1 MAKFYGGSVKVGK
14 KGDAVFRVRFGETIE
29 SQYQPIVANPS
40 TTLQVQSRAKLK
52 LASQLSAV
60 LAPVVAIKRIGSKSP
75 RNLFV
80 KANYPLLS
88 YNGSAAEA
96 NLNGIQL
103 TKSVVA
109 MVNFNADR
117 TSGNKIAV
125 ELNLSAN
132 GTIDRVVYVE
142 CVKQADN
149 SLRLIGSSVV
159 ETAGVDGKFAGELPF
174 TSEPVVILAY
184 GVRDNNDR
192 SKAIFGNMTAP
203 TAEEVARLVVSRQLL
218 ASDTTL
224 TETLGLTMALGENTG
239 DSENFDG
246 ARVIL
251 GTIGSGSV
259 SGAGRYPIG
268 TQVTVRATA
277 AADWEFIGW
286 YQGPSGAG
294 QRISANAN
302 YTFTVNEDTNL
313 VAKFQ
318 GAPVTLTVQSSNN
331 TMGTVSGGETV
342 PAGSNVTARATPN
355 AHYVFKNWTENG
367 NVVSTDAN
375 YTFVLNTNRTLVAN
389 FEAAPTVTVAVSADP
404 AAGGTVSGGGSVEAG
419 TSVTVTAT
427 AESGYIFVAWH
438 AGTVAGEVVSSNASY
453 TFQPAANT
461 TLVAEFMQRA
471 GVRLESNLLDG
482 IVLKLYENSS
492 AASPLFTY
500 EIGQTTDIEGGDSKY
515 FTIVRNGAYDIQSVV
530 YRHGTTVIS
539 SVEGY
544 DSKEILKN
552 VPATCNNIY
561 VEGSD
566 A

>member
-40 TTLQVQSRAKLK
+40 TGLQVQSRAKLK

-60 LAPVVAIKRIGSKSP
+60 LAPVIAIKRVGSKSP
-75 RNLFV
+75 RNMFV

-88 YNGSAAEA
+88 YTGSAAEA

-125 ELNLSAN
+125 ELNLGAAD
-132 GTIDRVVYVE
+132 TIDRVVYVE

-159 ETAGVDGKFAGELPF
+159 EIAGADGKFAGVLPY

-224 TETLGLTMALGENTG
+224 TETLGLTMAQGENTG

-251 GTIGSGSV
+251 STIGSGSV

-342 PAGSNVTARATPN
+342 PAGSSVTARATAN
-355 AHYVFKNWTENG
+355 AHYVFVNWTENG
-367 NVVSTDAN
+367 SIVSTDAN
-375 YTFVLNTNRTLVAN
+375 YTFTLNSNRTLVAN
-389 FEAAPTVTVAVSADP
+389 FEAAPTVNVAVSADP
-404 AAGGTVSGGGSVEAG
+404 AAGGTVSGGGTVEAG
-419 TSVTVTAT
+419 SSVTVNAVPN
-427 AESGYIFVAWH
+427 AGYTFVAWH
-438 AGTVAGEVVSSNASY
+438 AGTAAGEVVSTNASY
-453 TFQPAANT
+453 TLQPTANT
-461 TLVAEFMQRA
+461 TLVAVFEEIA
-471 GVRLESNLLDG
+471 GVRLQSNVG
-482 IVLKLYENSS
+482 SGVSLKLYADGS
-492 AASPLFTY
+492 ASTPIATY
-500 EIGQTTDIEGGDSKY
+500 TPGQATSIMAGESAFFKCSGSEEVN
-515 FTIVRNGAYDIQSVV
+515 IVSVS
-530 YRHGTTVIS
+530 YRQGTTVLS
-539 SVEGY
+539 TENNYGSQTPAK
-544 DSKEILKN
+544 S
-552 VPATCNNIY
+552 VPANCDNIY
-561 VEGSD
+561 IQAE
-566 A
+566 

>member
-14 KGDAVFRVRFGETIE
+14 KGDAVFRIRYGETIE

-40 TTLQVQSRAKLK
+40 TDLQVQSRAKLK

-60 LAPVVAIKRIGSKSP
+60 LAPVIAIKRIGSKSP

-88 YNGSAAEA
+88 YTGSAAEA

-103 TKSVVA
+103 TKSAVA

-125 ELNLSAN
+125 ELNLGAAD
-132 GTIDRVVYVE
+132 TIDRVVYIE

-159 ETAGVDGKFAGELPF
+159 EIAGADGKFAGELPF
-174 TSEPVVILAY
+174 TAEPVVILAY

-192 SKAIFGNMTAP
+192 SRAIFGNLTAP

-224 TETLGLTMALGENTG
+224 TETLGLTMATGENTG

-251 GTIGSGSV
+251 STIGSGSV

-277 AADWEFIGW
+277 APSWEFIGW
-286 YQGPSGAG
+286 FQGPSGAG

-318 GAPVTLTVQSSNN
+318 GAPVTLTVQSANL

-342 PAGSNVTARATPN
+342 PAGSSVTARATAN
-355 AHYVFKNWTENG
+355 AHYVFKNWTEGG
-367 NVVSTDAN
+367 NVVSTDAA
-375 YTFVLNTNRTLVAN
+375 YTFTLNANRTLVAN
-389 FEAAPTVTVAVSADP
+389 FEAAPTVTIAVSANP
-404 AAGGTVSGGGSVEAG
+404 VAGGTVSGGGSVEAG
-419 TSVTVTAT
+419 TSATVNAVANAGYTF
-427 AESGYIFVAWH
+427 SGWYENN
-438 AGTVAGEVVSSNASY
+438 TLVSSSASY
-453 TFQPAANT
+453 TFTAESNR
-461 TLVAEFMQRA
+461 TLEARFEEHQ
-471 GVRLESNLLDG
+471 GVRLTATVGNG
-482 IVLKLYENSS
+482 VQLKLYESGT
-492 AASPLFTY
+492 ASTPTATY
-500 EIGQTTDIEGGDSKY
+500 TPNQVMDFEAGQQVY
-515 FTIVRNGAYDIQSVV
+515 FTVVATGSMSIESVK
-530 YRHGTTVIS
+530 YRQGTTVIAD
-539 SVEGY
+539 VTGY
-544 DSKEILKN
+544 DSQLTQKTI
-552 VPATCNNIY
+552 PANCDNIY
-561 VEGSD
+561 VD
-566 A
+566 AQDA

>member
-40 TTLQVQSRAKLK
+40 TDLQVQSRAKLK

-60 LAPVVAIKRIGSKSP
+60 LAPVIAIKRVGSKSP
-75 RNLFV
+75 RNMFV

-88 YNGSAAEA
+88 YTGSAAQA

-109 MVNFNADR
+109 MINFNADR

-125 ELNLSAN
+125 ELNLSA
-132 GTIDRVVYVE
+132 GDTIDRVVYVE
-142 CVKQADN
+142 CLKEADN
-149 SLRLIGSSVV
+149 SLRLVGSSVV
-159 ETAGVDGKFAGELPF
+159 ETAGLDGKFAGELPY
-174 TSEPVVILAY
+174 TDAPVVILAY

-192 SKAIFGNMTAP
+192 SRAVFGNMSAP
-203 TAEEVARLVVSRQLL
+203 TAEEVAKLIVSRQLL

-224 TETLGLTMALGENTG
+224 TETLGLTMATGENTG

-251 GTIGSGSV
+251 STIGSGSV

-318 GAPVTLTVQSSNN
+318 GAPVTLTVQSANQ

-342 PAGSNVTARATPN
+342 PAGSSVTARATAN
-355 AHYVFKNWTENG
+355 AHYVFVNWTEG
-367 NVVSTDAN
+367 GSVVSTSAA
-375 YTFVLNTNRTLVAN
+375 YTFTLNGNRTLVAN
-389 FEAAPTVTVAVSADP
+389 FEAAPTVTIAVSANP
-404 AAGGTVSGGGSVEAG
+404 VAGGTVSGGGSVEAG
-419 TSVTVTAT
+419 TSATVSAVANAGYTF
-427 AESGYIFVAWH
+427 SGWYENNVL
-438 AGTVAGEVVSSNASY
+438 VSSDASY
-453 TFQPAANT
+453 TFTAEGNR
-461 TLVAEFMQRA
+461 TLEARFAERT
-471 GVRLESNLLDG
+471 GVRLTSNLASGVTLREYPDA
-482 IVLKLYENSS
+482 S
-492 AASPLFTY
+492 AASPSQTY
-500 EIGQTTDIEGGDSKY
+500 NINDVMDFEGGDSVFY
-515 FTIVRNGAYDIQSVV
+515 TIPGSPDFEIMSVS
-530 YRHGTTVIS
+530 YRQGTTVIS
-539 SVEGY
+539 QEPNYG
-544 DSKEILKN
+544 N
-552 VPATCNNIY
+552 RTPAKSIPANCDNIY
-561 VEGSD
+561 VECQ
-566 A
+566 

>member
-1 MAKFYGGSVKVGK
+1 MAKFYGGNVKVGK

-40 TTLQVQSRAKLK
+40 TELQVQSRAKLK

-80 KANYPLLS
+80 KTNYPLLS

-125 ELNLSAN
+125 ELNQGAAA
-132 GTIDRVVYVE
+132 TIDRVVYVE
-142 CVKQADN
+142 CVKQSDN

-159 ETAGVDGKFAGELPF
+159 EVAGADGKFAGELPYS
-174 TSEPVVILAY
+174 SEPVVILAY

-192 SKAIFGNMTAP
+192 SKAVFGNMTAP

-251 GTIGSGSV
+251 STIGSGSV
-259 SGAGRYPIG
+259 SGAGRYPLG

-342 PAGSNVTARATPN
+342 PAGSSVTARAIAN
-355 AHYVFKNWTENG
+355 AHYIFKNWTENG
-367 NVVSTDAN
+367 NIVSTDA
-375 YTFVLNTNRTLVAN
+375 TFTFTLNTNRTLVAN

-404 AAGGTVSGGGSVEAG
+404 VAGGTVSGGGSVEAG
-419 TSVTVTAT
+419 TNVTVNAV
-427 AESGYIFVAWH
+427 ANAGYRFVAWH
-438 AGTVAGEVVSSNASY
+438 AGSAAGEVVSSNASY
-453 TFQPAANT
+453 TFQPTANT
-461 TLVAEFMQRA
+461 TLVAVFEEVT
-471 GVRLESNLLDG
+471 GVPLQDLGNCTGVILDG
-482 IVLKLYENSS
+482 TTYNIGDDMTPVLGHSITTVVPQGSGVYSS
-492 AASPLFTY
+492 MSYKDANHPNWTQFW
-500 EIGQTTDIEGGDSKY
+500 
-515 FTIVRNGAYDIQSVV
+515 SV
-530 YRHGTTVIS
+530 GTTPVTI
-539 SVEGY
+539 
-544 DSKEILKN
+544 
-552 VPATCNNIY
+552 PATATAIGCETHN
-561 VEGSD
+561 ED
-566 A
+566 